1 MKFVIGGEFQGKL
14 EFALNLVGAK
24 EEEALDLAKESFEEL
39 KGKKIIYNL
48 NLFIKKLLTEGK
60 EQEEIEDIISNII
73 NENPEIIIVTT
84 EIGYGIVPMDKFDRN
99 YREVTGRICCGIAK
113 KANKVYRVV
122 CGIGNLIKGED

>member
-1 MKFVIGGEFQGKL
+1 MKFIVGGEFQGKL
-14 EFALNLVGAK
+14 EFTLNLVGAK
-24 EEEALDLAKESFEEL
+24 EEEVLDLAKESLVGL

-48 NLFIKKLLTEGK
+48 NLFIKNLLTEGK
-60 EQEEIEDIISNII
+60 EQGKIENIISNII
-73 NENPEIIIVTT
+73 NENPEITIVTT

-113 KANKVYRVV
+113 RADKVYRVV